1 MSPRSFQ
8 LLWKPLV
15 QALHSEPLAHP
26 LELLPGEFQAV
37 PLSLDSVAWVP
48 GSGHIGL
55 PSSLV
60 GAGVEAVTAV
70 TAEVLSVQALF
81 CDPWLEP
88 CTP

>member
-1 MSPRSFQ
+1 M
-8 LLWKPLV
+8 
-15 QALHSEPLAHP
+15 
-26 LELLPGEFQAV
+26 